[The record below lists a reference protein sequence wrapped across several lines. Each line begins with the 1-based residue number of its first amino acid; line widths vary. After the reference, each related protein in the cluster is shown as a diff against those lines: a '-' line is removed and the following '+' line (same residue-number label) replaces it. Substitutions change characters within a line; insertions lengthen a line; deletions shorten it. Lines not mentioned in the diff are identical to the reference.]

1 MINLINPINNT
12 KEYKIKAGQTRSNVK
27 ILLFELFR
35 LEHSQQSLQGRPEF
49 ESQFCQHFS
58 IVPDILPNNPLGI

>member
-35 LEHSQQSLQGRPEF
+35 LEHSQ
-49 ESQFCQHFS
+49 H
-58 IVPDILPNNPLGI
+58 VPSSNPNFVDTFPSYLTFYPITP